1 MDTTPPPDLA
11 ADLQTRG
18 CAVCDHLAGR
28 ASAFFAQWQ
37 YALYADERARSEYA
51 TGPGL
56 CPDHL
61 WQLEGISSLVGAAVG
76 QAPVADHIARVLEG
90 AAANTA
96 NRHAIAHLVPRATG
110 CRVCRLLSEAET
122 EYIERLAAFV
132 GEREGQEHYARSQGL
147 CLRHLARL
155 VAGLSEE
162 QTVASVLRV
171 AARQFNQLAEDM
183 RSYVVKTE
191 AFRRDLYTAN
201 DLDAVQ
207 RAFTHLGGSRQVHV
221 G

>member
-1 MDTTPPPDLA
+1 MDTTPPSDLA

-18 CAVCDHLAGR
+18 CAVCDHLAAR

-56 CPDHL
+56 CPLHL
-61 WQLEGISSLVGAAVG
+61 WQLEGISSLVGAAVAH
-76 QAPVADHIARVLEG
+76 APLAERIARGLEG
-90 AAANTA
+90 AAAPSQSRTT
-96 NRHAIAHLVPRATG
+96 IGHLVPRADG

-132 GEREGQEHYARSQGL
+132 GERDGQEHYARSQGL

-155 VAGLSEE
+155 VAALPEE
-162 QTVASVLRV
+162 QTVALVLRT
-171 AARQFNQLAEDM
+171 AARQFDQLAEDM

-191 AFRRDLYTAN
+191 TLRRELYTVD

-207 RAFTHLGGSRQVHV
+207 RAFTHLGGSRQVPV
-221 G
+221 A